1 MNAIV
6 QGAVVHW
13 RDYLDLCKPRVVAL
27 IMFTA
32 IVGMF
37 LAVPGT
43 VPMQAFVFGTLG
55 IGMAAGSAAAAMP
68 VAPTVAAAV
77 TCMKVRRS
85 IPARCSL
92 LSMTVPFVG

>member
-55 IGMAAGSAAAAMP
+55 IGMAAGSAAAAGAGAWP
-68 VAPTVAAAV
+68 GAGSTRGRLP
-77 TCMKVRRS
+77 RQSGSRY
-85 IPARCSL
+85 
-92 LSMTVPFVG
+92 